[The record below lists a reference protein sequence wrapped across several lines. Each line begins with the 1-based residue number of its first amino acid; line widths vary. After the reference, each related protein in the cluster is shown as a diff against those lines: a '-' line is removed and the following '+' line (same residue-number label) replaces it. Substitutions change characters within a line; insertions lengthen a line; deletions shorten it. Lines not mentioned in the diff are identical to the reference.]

1 MKRNHTQKLTLALLW
16 RIIYILIQCTWA
28 IPQTFVGFLLF
39 LKYRN
44 QPHTFYYG
52 CIRTHWNRLDGISLG
67 LFIFT
72 ANDSTPNHLKRIAK
86 SQSQQKSEKMAV
98 HEYGHTYQSL
108 LLGPLYL
115 PLVGLISFS
124 WARLPRY
131 QRMRKEYSVPYSFC
145 WTEQWA
151 NYLGEKILKQPSLK

>member
-1 MKRNHTQKLTLALLW
+1 MKKSLSQNKTIILLW
-16 RIIYILIQCTWA
+16 RLIYILIQFSWGL
-28 IPQTFVGFLLF
+28 PQTILGLLLY
-39 LKYRN
+39 LKYYKH
-44 QPHTFYYG
+44 PHTFYHG
-52 CIRTHWNRLDGISLG
+52 SIRTKWNRTDGVSLG

-72 ANDSTPNHLKRIAK
+72 PNESDLALLKGRDK
-86 SQSQQKSEKMAV
+86 KQFQQNCERMAV

-115 PLVGLISFS
+115 PLIGLVSFS

-131 QRMRKEYSVPYSFC
+131 QKMRKKYGVPYSFC

-151 NYLGEKILKQPSLK
+151 NYLGEKILKKPSLK

>member
-1 MKRNHTQKLTLALLW
+1 MKKDQTQNPTLFLIW
-16 RIIYILIQCTWA
+16 RTLYILIQCTWS
-28 IPQTFVGFLLF
+28 IPQTFIGFVLF
-39 LKYRN
+39 LVYFS
-44 QPHTFYYG
+44 QSHTSYHG
-52 CIRTHWNRLDGISLG
+52 SIHTKWNRLDGLSLG

-72 ANDSTPNHLKRIAK
+72 PNESDLALLKGRDK
-86 SQSQQKSEKMAV
+86 KQFQQNCERMAV

-115 PLVGLISFS
+115 PLIGLVSFS

-131 QRMRKEYSVPYSFC
+131 QKMRKKYGVPYSFC

-151 NYLGEKILKQPSLK
+151 NYLGEKILKKPSLE